1 MYSADWVDQD
11 ELDDDDQFSYS
22 YIYNVGGQSGEE
34 GEEALLY
41 ATLEGGKQYILVVSG
56 GDDTGTYEITMQQLN

>member
-1 MYSADWVDQD
+1 MSDFLLDQD
-11 ELDDDDQFSYS
+11 ELDDDEQFSYS

-56 GDDTGTYEITMQQLN
+56 GDDTGTYELTLQQLN